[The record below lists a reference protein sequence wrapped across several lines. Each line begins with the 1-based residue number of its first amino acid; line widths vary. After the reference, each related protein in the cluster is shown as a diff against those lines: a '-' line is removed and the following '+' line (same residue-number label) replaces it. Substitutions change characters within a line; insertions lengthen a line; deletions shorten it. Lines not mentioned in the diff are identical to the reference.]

1 MVYNNVILN
10 LKNINDAKK
19 VGSMLATLAELSR
32 EEPGCDRFEVYHSQS
47 DAQIF
52 MLVERWITQEH
63 LDEHKKA
70 DSFAVFYMNN
80 VIPLVNR
87 VPHPCTLIA

>member
-63 LDEHKKA
+63 LDEHRKA

>member
-63 LDEHKKA
+63 LDKHKKA
-70 DSFAVFYMNN
+70 DSFAVFYMHN